1 MPTEKEAVH
10 APKKQAVLAAEWKE
24 VLKSLP
30 SNILVDEQKRR
41 LALQKRVTEVP
52 DKLLN
57 AEIKRRE
64 EEWRNRPIQWIDG

>member
-1 MPTEKEAVH
+1 MTTKKEAVH
-10 APKKQAVLAAEWKE
+10 APKKQAVPAAEWQE

-57 AEIKRRE
+57 AEIERRE
-64 EEWRNRPIQWIDG
+64 EEMKNRPIQWIDG